1 MKNYEYKKI
10 MDKMLDESRCINT
23 GLYYTIADDGLD
35 ITCYTDIPIRVWD
48 IEDIEAIIYN
58 EELSKED
65 IEAATEAI
73 NRIGNDL
80 EKMNLY
86 EKMEETVNLATTME
100 RCIYLDAME
109 EYGDGD
115 NAIQYIFKNAEKW
128 AMIYLWHEYIFKNAK
143 KFLLEKKKCG

>member
-10 MDKMLDESRCINT
+10 MDKMLNEARCINT

-35 ITCYTDIPIRVWD
+35 ITCYADIPIRDWD
-48 IEDIEAIIYN
+48 IEAIESIIYN

-65 IEAATEAI
+65 IEAAMEAI
-73 NRIGNDL
+73 NRIGDKL

-86 EKMEETVNLATTME
+86 EKMEETDSLAAVME
-100 RCIYLDAME
+100 RCIHLDAIE

-128 AMIYLWHEYIFKNAK
+128 AMLYLWYEYIFKNAK